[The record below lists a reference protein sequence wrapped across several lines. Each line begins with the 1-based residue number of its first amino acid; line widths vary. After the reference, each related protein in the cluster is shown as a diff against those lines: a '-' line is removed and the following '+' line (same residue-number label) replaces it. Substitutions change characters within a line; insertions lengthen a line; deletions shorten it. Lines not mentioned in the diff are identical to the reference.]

1 MSGSCIGV
9 LLLQVK
15 LVEFQS
21 PGKFFVQ
28 LVDNVDLLRLQCT
41 LNQVSTLRYSL
52 NVYFIGRESSHIHRQ
67 AFECREYDS

>member
-1 MSGSCIGV
+1 M
-9 LLLQVK
+9 K

-41 LNQVSTLRYSL
+41 LNQVS
-52 NVYFIGRESSHIHRQ
+52 VYFSGSESPHIHRPVFKCHRCFIVV
-67 AFECREYDS
+67 AGSILKLSI